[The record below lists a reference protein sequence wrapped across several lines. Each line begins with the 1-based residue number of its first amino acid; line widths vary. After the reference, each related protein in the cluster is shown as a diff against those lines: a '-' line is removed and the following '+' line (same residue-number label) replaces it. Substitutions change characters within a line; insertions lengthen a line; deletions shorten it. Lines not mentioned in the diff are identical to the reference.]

1 MNEEIMSQIRYLSK
15 NNSVKNIRSKL
26 KNVMSKYRLPSESQI
41 ITVLTHHWMLF
52 VKWKQF
58 LIEP

>member
-26 KNVMSKYRLPSESQI
+26 KNVMSKYRLPSESVNI
-41 ITVLTHHWMLF
+41 SMKFNDFSTYYYSILS
-52 VKWKQF
+52 K
-58 LIEP
+58 